1 MDSPTGQR
9 KLTPRGGMP
18 SSISRQKL
26 SSFTQREGKLA
37 VAPSDQCDSG
47 FCDDEELR
55 SRSMECDDKEI
66 RSVEE
71 RTENLT
77 IDDPNTD
84 TRHPSLEPNT
94 EGLSRNEELY
104 LNYAQRNDVRYLLA
118 QEHIRSLLF
127 HQDEDGDT

>member
-1 MDSPTGQR
+1 MDSATGQR

-84 TRHPSLEPNT
+84 TRHPSLESNT

>member
-1 MDSPTGQR
+1 
-9 KLTPRGGMP
+9 
-18 SSISRQKL
+18 
-26 SSFTQREGKLA
+26 
-37 VAPSDQCDSG
+37 
-47 FCDDEELR
+47 
-55 SRSMECDDKEI
+55 MECDDKEI

-84 TRHPSLEPNT
+84 TRHPSLESNT
-94 EGLSRNEELY
+94 GLSRNEELY